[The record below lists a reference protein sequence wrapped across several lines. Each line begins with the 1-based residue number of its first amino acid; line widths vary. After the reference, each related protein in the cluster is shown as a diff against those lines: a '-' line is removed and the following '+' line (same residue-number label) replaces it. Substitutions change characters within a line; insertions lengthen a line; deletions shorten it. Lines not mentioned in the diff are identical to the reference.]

1 MRRRLSAALLS
12 ITVFLIALPASAGD
26 LVWERIMRNN
36 HDVMA
41 VGEIVELT
49 DSVCVIEVRDTVV
62 SARGNRKQ
70 LKPDTI
76 SLSIDKEDQLTPPY
90 VGNRDALRQ
99 VGDYALVIADKGR
112 EGSLFDGYM
121 YKVDGLDKRTLC
133 LEIHGGASSGF
144 LLEVKMIEDFIH
156 SDGEHT
162 EFGYRKS
169 KDGKTR
175 QAVRFRD
182 QSRRDK
188 DAEVIFEVGADAP

>member
-62 SARGNRKQ
+62 SAHGNRKQ

-76 SLSIDKEDQLTPPY
+76 SLSIDKEDQLMPPY

-121 YKVDGLDKRTLC
+121 YKVDGL
-133 LEIHGGASSGF
+133 
-144 LLEVKMIEDFIH
+144 
-156 SDGEHT
+156 
-162 EFGYRKS
+162 
-169 KDGKTR
+169 
-175 QAVRFRD
+175 
-182 QSRRDK
+182 
-188 DAEVIFEVGADAP
+188 